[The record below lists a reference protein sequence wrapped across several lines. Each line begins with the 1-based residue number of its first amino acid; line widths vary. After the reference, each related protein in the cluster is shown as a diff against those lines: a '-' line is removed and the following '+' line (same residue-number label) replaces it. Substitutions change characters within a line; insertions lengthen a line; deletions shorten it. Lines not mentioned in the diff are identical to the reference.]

1 MTGAQP
7 FQYSFLDDDFGK
19 SYHLDQKRGILFLL
33 FSVLAIFLACVGMLG
48 LVISATELKTKE
60 IGIRKV
66 NGATSLTILS
76 RFSKYYLMWIAIAFV
91 VACPIAWYFMH
102 RYLENFAFR
111 ITLSWWIFAFAGILT
126 LLITLLTIT
135 WQTWRMASRNP
146 VELLR
151 YE

>member
-1 MTGAQP
+1 
-7 FQYSFLDDDFGK
+7 
-19 SYHLDQKRGILFLL
+19 
-33 FSVLAIFLACVGMLG
+33 MLG
-48 LVISATELKTKE
+48 IVISATEMKTKE

-66 NGATSLTILS
+66 NGATSLTILAH
-76 RFSKYYLMWIAIAFV
+76 FSKYYLMWIAIAFV
-91 VACPIAWYFMH
+91 VACPLAWYFMH

-126 LLITLLTIT
+126 LLITLITIT
-135 WQTWRMASRNP
+135 WQNWRMASRNP